1 MQRRRKIERKL
12 FHKKEDCMKNNI
24 VKRLLA
30 LGMTTAMVLSM
41 ADRKSVV

>member
-30 LGMTTAMVLSM
+30 LGMTTAMVLSL
-41 ADRKSVV
+41 SLIHI